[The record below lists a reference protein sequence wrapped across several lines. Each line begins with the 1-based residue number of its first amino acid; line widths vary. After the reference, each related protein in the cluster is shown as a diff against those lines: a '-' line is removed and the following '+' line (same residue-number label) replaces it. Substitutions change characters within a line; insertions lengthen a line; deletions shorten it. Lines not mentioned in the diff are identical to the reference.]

1 MMIQYAV
8 AFSGLGLFLSGLH
21 LLSASIKPL
30 AGKQLRAL
38 LNKLTGGYFSAALS
52 GTLLGAI
59 TNSTSGSTF
68 VCMGL
73 VNSGVLPFNSAL
85 QMLAWSSVG
94 GSLLVFLVAINIQ
107 LAGLVLVGIV
117 GLSHLFNVDQFE
129 RTKNLVA
136 ILFALGLLFLG
147 LGMIKESAHLLN
159 QSAWVKEFIEFSAE
173 TSVICFMI
181 GLMLTMITQSAST
194 ITIIAIAFVM
204 TGIIS
209 FSSSIVLV
217 LGANIGSGI
226 SLLLITSHLN
236 GTQKQ
241 LAFFQFLAK
250 MSGTLSV
257 LLVLLLLPFTH
268 LNIEF
273 QRTDNVAY
281 YLSVIYLILQVSG
294 AIIVTLAQKQ
304 IVVKIQ
310 KLFPESLEES
320 LSKPKYIYPEAAQ
333 DSNIALSLIK
343 KEQDRL
349 ISGLSNYLETVRFHQ
364 EDLISLNSR
373 HEANIQL
380 AQSIKQFIDEI
391 SHQDLG
397 DQITLF
403 IELQSRHEGL
413 VALMHSLNSF
423 TQTIKETKNYHTGL
437 SAATVEG
444 LHLVLQLMEEN
455 IDANENI
462 ELLQELTSD
471 RSQLMDNIRNKLMT
485 DSDTQVND
493 RKALFIST
501 RIFERILWQIRQILK
516 LQNQS

>member
-1 MMIQYAV
+1 
-8 AFSGLGLFLSGLH
+8 
-21 LLSASIKPL
+21 
-30 AGKQLRAL
+30 
-38 LNKLTGGYFSAALS
+38 
-52 GTLLGAI
+52 
-59 TNSTSGSTF
+59 
-68 VCMGL
+68 
-73 VNSGVLPFNSAL
+73 
-85 QMLAWSSVG
+85 
-94 GSLLVFLVAINIQ
+94 
-107 LAGLVLVGIV
+107 
-117 GLSHLFNVDQFE
+117 
-129 RTKNLVA
+129 
-136 ILFALGLLFLG
+136 
-147 LGMIKESAHLLN
+147 
-159 QSAWVKEFIEFSAE
+159 
-173 TSVICFMI
+173 
-181 GLMLTMITQSAST
+181 
-194 ITIIAIAFVM
+194 
-204 TGIIS
+204 
-209 FSSSIVLV
+209 
-217 LGANIGSGI
+217 
-226 SLLLITSHLN
+226 LLLITSHLN

-241 LAFFQFLAK
+241 LAFSQFLAK

-268 LNIEF
+268 LNIEP

-333 DSNIALSLIK
+333 DSSIALSLIK

-423 TQTIKETKNYHTGL
+423 TKTIKETKNYHTGL